1 MLCLRAFRCAS
12 CCAHAVRALQK
23 SDEIVTQDVVLF
35 LPAACLLVPTTVKM
49 EDYTKLVSAPA
60 QPFYDEKCT
69 ITVPGDSSVDDVIT
83 SVGSVFRAYVVQQT
97 SRATILFAKS
107 FQGHLVTA
115 LLKPGDGSIAVTF
128 KSTCAGHA
136 AAMTRDV
143 LAIVSP
149 GDLPP
154 PLPAAPVLAA
164 PPILAAGGESLLEPV
179 AQAETASLPPL
190 LEFVPPPAPTRT
202 YLRDPSVSI
211 DDIDPMA
218 GDDTTADAAAAADA
232 SNVEDFLKDD
242 DEDGP
247 ASAADG
253 GDEDAPIGISSRVAV
268 VAGEE
273 EED

>member
-1 MLCLRAFRCAS
+1 MS
-12 CCAHAVRALQK
+12 Q
-23 SDEIVTQDVVLF
+23 EVVLF

-60 QPFYDEKCT
+60 QPFYDEKCN
-69 ITVPGDSSVDDVIT
+69 ITVPGGSSVDDVVL
-83 SVGSVFRAYVVQQT
+83 SVGAVFRAYVVQQT

-115 LLKPGDGSIAVTF
+115 LLKPADGSIAVTI

-149 GDLPP
+149 ADLPP
-154 PLPAAPVLAA
+154 PAPPAPVLSA
-164 PPILAAGGESLLEPV
+164 PPIAAAGGSIPEVAAEAESAL
-179 AQAETASLPPL
+179 LPPPI
-190 LEFVPPPAPTRT
+190 EFVPPPAPTRT

-218 GDDTTADAAAAADA
+218 SDSAADTAATAEA
-232 SNVEDFLKDD
+232 STVEDFLKDD
-242 DEDGP
+242 DDDGP
-247 ASAADG
+247 GATVEG
-253 GDEDAPIGISSRVAV
+253 GDDDAPIGISRVAV
-268 VAGEE
+268 VTGEE
-273 EED
+273 DED